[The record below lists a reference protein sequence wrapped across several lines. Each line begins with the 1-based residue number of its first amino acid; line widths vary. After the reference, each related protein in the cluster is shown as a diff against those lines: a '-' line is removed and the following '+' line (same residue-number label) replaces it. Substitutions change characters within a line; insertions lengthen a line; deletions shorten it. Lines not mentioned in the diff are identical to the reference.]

1 MAQSWPKI
9 EARSCHTPSGAS
21 AAPGG
26 QWRGS
31 VPRAGPPPGRARPRP
46 ANAPAK
52 GPITP
57 SGPGTGGAAGFKGT
71 IELGVDRVD
80 LAVQLGLFVAPL
92 RLMVEAELAHD
103 LDQLVARDF

>member
-1 MAQSWPKI
+1 MARQRPAGWP
-9 EARSCHTPSGAS
+9 T
-21 AAPGG
+21 
-26 QWRGS
+26 
-31 VPRAGPPPGRARPRP
+31 ARPR
-46 ANAPAK
+46 APSARERASE
-52 GPITP
+52 GADHAVR
-57 SGPGTGGAAGFKGT
+57 PGTGGAAGFKGT